1 MLKKFLIMIGFIAY
15 GNKTFATLDDWSH
28 ENFVL
33 ARASAHEYVQS
44 LDKCL
49 EKKKIYCIP
58 TREKSIKPAE
68 ITVGILSKISKKL
81 SLAQLEKFINKQAS
95 SSDARK
101 TYFDA
106 WMKVQEIS
114 AEDPRPGLRGQRG
127 VFAKKDIPPGTPL
140 GIYPGVWYIH
150 QIHDGI
156 NSDEIAEWEWLN
168 QKGSV
173 RYSDMVRYQAGFKIS
188 KDQKMILGACGHL
201 SPMALINSIDPNAG
215 KETKNTNFHL
225 FMRKGELPFSVYFS
239 DRKIKKGEEILAEY
253 TDILKQETERTE
265 ALSNLKK
272 ALKFETEDAAK
283 EWAENIL
290 RDYPDPESV
299 QKALSKKQFKEFNKY
314 ICASLRAT
322 DFNYKEGTKNLTPEG
337 RKIYDFKGQEILP

>member
-1 MLKKFLIMIGFIAY
+1 
-15 GNKTFATLDDWSH
+15 
-28 ENFVL
+28 
-33 ARASAHEYVQS
+33 
-44 LDKCL
+44 
-49 EKKKIYCIP
+49 
-58 TREKSIKPAE
+58 
-68 ITVGILSKISKKL
+68 
-81 SLAQLEKFINKQAS
+81 
-95 SSDARK
+95 
-101 TYFDA
+101 
-106 WMKVQEIS
+106 
-114 AEDPRPGLRGQRG
+114 
-127 VFAKKDIPPGTPL
+127 
-140 GIYPGVWYIH
+140 
-150 QIHDGI
+150 
-156 NSDEIAEWEWLN
+156 
-168 QKGSV
+168 
-173 RYSDMVRYQAGFKIS
+173 
-188 KDQKMILGACGHL
+188 MILGACGHL